1 MKTYNDMLN
10 DKFEDLKSRSMLQL
24 NQVKKQVTEL
34 QTQQLELANAI
45 ATLSRVTA
53 KSANRQ
59 QRFENFI
66 FSFNRQLLEQ
76 QSITT
81 RRSIENKK
89 VIMSQ
94 NARKTQRSIEEYTSR
109 KLILQAL
116 KTSKNIPSL
125 RNDTIYRNQI
135 VEGIIHNTENYRLIQ
150 QGC

>member
-1 MKTYNDMLN
+1 MLN
-10 DKFEDLKSRSMLQL
+10 EKFEDLKSRSMLQL

-94 NARKTQRSIEEYTSR
+94 NARKTQRSIEEYNSR
-109 KLILQAL
+109 KLILQEYNSRKL
-116 KTSKNIPSL
+116 IL
-125 RNDTIYRNQI
+125 G
-135 VEGIIHNTENYRLIQ
+135 GI
-150 QGC
+150 